1 MRLCVCVGPR
11 PQSRRGRLGTH
22 TSIDRPDYSVWMSPN
37 QKAAKGLSSWDF
49 LWVDPG
55 AACEHQLRTFLQ
67 EDRPPT
73 EILITGAC
81 SALVRDILPGFAM
94 YANEVLDPHRGPHWP
109 RPPRAL
115 SMPAFQ
121 KALSGAVLAGKFLTT
136 EVPCVTPSH
145 KLESGHGYGA
155 IAVDQDSA
163 LLCRPCV
170 EMDIGHAVV
179 RFVLDP
185 AELDM
190 TPDAS
195 GTLPERVQASIREC
209 EMSLFTALSV
219 L

>member
-1 MRLCVCVGPR
+1 
-11 PQSRRGRLGTH
+11 
-22 TSIDRPDYSVWMSPN
+22 MSPN
-37 QKAAKGLSSWDF
+37 QRTAKGFTSWDF
-49 LWVDPG
+49 LWVDSGPF
-55 AACEHQLRTFLQ
+55 AEQQLRTFLL
-67 EDRPPT
+67 EDWPPE

-81 SALVRDILPGFAM
+81 SALTREASVGFGL
-94 YANEVLDPHRGPHWP
+94 YANEVLDPQKGPHFP

-115 SMPAFQ
+115 ALHTVQ
-121 KALSGAVLAGKFLTT
+121 KALRGNAQAGKFLTT

-170 EMDIGHAVV
+170 EMDIGHAVL

-185 AELDM
+185 AEMDM
-190 TPDAS
+190 SPDSPDLADRIQT
-195 GTLPERVQASIREC
+195 GAREC
-209 EMSLFTALSV
+209 EMSLFTALAS

>member
-37 QKAAKGLSSWDF
+37 QRTAKGFSSWDF

-55 AACEHQLRTFLQ
+55 PLAEDQLRTFLL
-67 EDRPPT
+67 EDQPPT

-81 SALVRDILPGFAM
+81 AALIHGLPVGYGL
-94 YANEVLDPHRGPHWP
+94 YANEVLDPHKGPHWP

-115 SMPAFQ
+115 SLPAVQ
-121 KALSGAVLAGKFLTT
+121 KALFGNAQAGKFLTT

-155 IAVDQDSA
+155 VAVDQDSA

-170 EMDIGHAVV
+170 EMDIGHAVL

-185 AELDM
+185 AETDM
-190 TPDAS
+190 SPEVPGLTEIVQDA
-195 GTLPERVQASIREC
+195 AREC
-209 EMSLFTALSV
+209 EIALFTALAA

>member
-1 MRLCVCVGPR
+1 
-11 PQSRRGRLGTH
+11 
-22 TSIDRPDYSVWMSPN
+22 MSPN
-37 QKAAKGLSSWDF
+37 HKAPKGFSSWDL
-49 LWVDPG
+49 LWVDAGPVS
-55 AACEHQLRTFLQ
+55 EQQLRAFLQ

-73 EILITGAC
+73 EILITGGC
-81 SALVRDILPGFAM
+81 SALVSDIPVARAM

-115 SMPAFQ
+115 SLPAFQ
-121 KALSGAVLAGKFLTT
+121 KALGGAQAGKFLTT
-136 EVPCVTPSH
+136 EAPCLTPSH

-155 IAVDQDSA
+155 VAVDQDSA

-170 EMDIGHAVV
+170 ELDIGHAVV

-190 TPDAS
+190 APDAS
-195 GTLPERVQASIREC
+195 GALPESVAASVREC
-209 EMSLFTALSV
+209 EMALFTALSV